1 MKSKTEARRQ
11 AIIDVAAQVF
21 RAEGFE
27 RASMSEICARV
38 GGSKATIYNY
48 FSSKDELFSEV
59 ILQSTEAEFEAV
71 HQSFDSSTED
81 IGTSLCN
88 FGEKFL
94 TFLYSPEVQ
103 ANRHMAIAQ
112 SRHSEIGRLIY
123 QRGVLRSQKLIARF
137 LEELMA
143 GGKLRK
149 ADPDI
154 ATRHLVSLLE
164 SELVDR
170 FLFQLPGG
178 ISESDIKGGTAR
190 AIAVFMAAY
199 AAEHPEK
206 SSCR

>member
-21 RAEGFE
+21 RATGFE
-27 RASMSEICARV
+27 RATMSEICARV

-48 FSSKDELFSEV
+48 FSSKDELFTEV
-59 ILQSTEAEFEAV
+59 ILQSTEVEFEAV
-71 HQSFDSSTED
+71 HLSFDSSTED
-81 IGTSLCN
+81 IGKSLCN

-94 TFLYSPEVQ
+94 AFLYSPEVQ

-137 LEELMA
+137 LEDLMS

-154 ATRHLVSLLE
+154 AARHLVSLLE

-178 ISESDIKGGTAR
+178 ISESDIKEGTAR
-190 AIAVFMAAY
+190 AIDVFMAAY
-199 AAEHPEK
+199 SERHPGK
-206 SSCR
+206 P